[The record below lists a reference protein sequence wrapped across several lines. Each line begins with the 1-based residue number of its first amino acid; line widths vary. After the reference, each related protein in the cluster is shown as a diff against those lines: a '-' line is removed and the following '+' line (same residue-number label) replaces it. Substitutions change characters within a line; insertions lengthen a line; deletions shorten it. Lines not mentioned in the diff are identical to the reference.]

1 MIHTDLRL
9 AQRIERTAALN
20 QADDAHTH
28 AQFHLHSQATSQPIG
43 DGVATFVRADW
54 PINTAIGLGLANV
67 GQSDQIEEVE
77 AFYAPFGVAPRVV
90 VCPFTDRDLLQQL
103 GRRGYYVAQ
112 FMNVHPRLIT
122 SEDGRELGPHDGIG
136 VTQVMPD
143 QADEWALINV
153 RSGRGEDDIPADD
166 KWLALA
172 QLVIRNP
179 CVTGFIA
186 WVDGQPAGSAAL
198 SIRDGMASFFSTSTH
213 PRYRRRGVQA
223 ALIRARLAFAQ
234 RSGCDLAVV
243 TTSPGS
249 DSQRNVQRYGFGVG
263 YTRITFTRDHVSVP
277 DA

>member
-1 MIHTDLRL
+1 MIHADLRL
-9 AQRIERTAALN
+9 AQRIERIAALN
-20 QADDAHTH
+20 QAEDAHMH
-28 AQFHLHSQATSQPIG
+28 AQRHPDSQATSQAIG
-43 DGVATFVRADW
+43 DGIASFVRADW

-112 FMNVHPRLIT
+112 FMNVHPRRITLDDLIET
-122 SEDGRELGPHDGIG
+122 YNGIA
-136 VTQVMPD
+136 VTQATAE

-153 RSGRGEDDIPADD
+153 RSGRGDVDISADD

-198 SIRDGMASFFSTSTH
+198 GVREGTASFFSTATH
-213 PRYRRRGVQA
+213 PRFRRRGVQA
-223 ALIRARLAFAQ
+223 ALIHARLAFAQ
-234 RSGCDLAVV
+234 RAGCDLAVV

-249 DSQRNVQRYGFGVG
+249 DSQRNVQRFGFDIG
-263 YTRITFTRDHVSVP
+263 YTRVTFTRNGD
-277 DA
+277 